1 LPSFEAKRKAIIK
14 IFLFKQTFYLVYRLL
29 VQSKTIKKILIMAL
43 NVGEQAP
50 DFKLFNTDKAEI
62 NLADYRGKNVV
73 VLFFPLAFTGVCT
86 AELCQMRDDIATYSG
101 LNAEIL
107 GISVDSI
114 FTLGKFKAEQ
124 NLPFNL
130 LSDFNKET
138 AQAYGA
144 YYDTFVFGM
153 QGVAKR
159 AAFVVDTTGII
170 RYAEV
175 LESAGDL
182 PNFDAVKATLESL

>member
-1 LPSFEAKRKAIIK
+1 MPSFRTKRKAINK
-14 IFLFKQTFYLVYRLL
+14 IFLFIQTFYLICRLL
-29 VQSKTIKKILIMAL
+29 VQSKTINKILIMAV

-124 NLPFNL
+124 SLPFNL

-144 YYDTFVFGM
+144 FYDTFVFGM

-159 AAFVVDTTGII
+159 AAFVVDASGII
-170 RYAEV
+170 KYAEV
-175 LESAGDL
+175 LESAGDF
-182 PNFDAVKATLESL
+182 PNFEAVKATLESL